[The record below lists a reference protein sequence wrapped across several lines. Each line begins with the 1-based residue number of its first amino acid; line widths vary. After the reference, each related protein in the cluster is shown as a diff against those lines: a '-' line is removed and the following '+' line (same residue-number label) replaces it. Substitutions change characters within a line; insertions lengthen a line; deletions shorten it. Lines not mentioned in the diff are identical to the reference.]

1 LTSKEEK
8 KVQMLLRW
16 PPLSPVVALLSVAA
30 SLGGVAAFA
39 QEGAPATAAP
49 AGVYTSTQA
58 ERGKGLFVTSCG
70 NCHGVDFK
78 GAPER
83 APALT
88 GDAFLKNWE
97 GRNVSNLFAKIK
109 QDMPRN
115 RAGSLTDAVYLDIV
129 AAILQANAYPEGAK
143 ELSQSVLDGVPVA
156 AKGVAANRSVPNF
169 AVVET
174 VGCLVRGADNRW
186 TLKNASEPV
195 VSQDQP
201 LTSQEVN
208 DAAGKPLGSDS
219 FELIS
224 VVPFK
229 PELADGHKMAARGLV
244 YRTSSASRL
253 DVTTLQRVADSCV
266 R

>member
-1 LTSKEEK
+1 
-8 KVQMLLRW
+8 MLLR
-16 PPLSPVVALLSVAA
+16 SSSACRVVALLTVSGAL
-30 SLGGVAAFA
+30 SGVAAFA
-39 QEGAPATAAP
+39 QDGANGPATP
-49 AGVYTSTQA
+49 GVYTSAQA
-58 ERGKGLFVTSCG
+58 ERGKGLFITSCG

-88 GDAFLKNWE
+88 GDAFFKNWE
-97 GRNVSNLFAKIK
+97 GRNVNSLFAKIK

-129 AAILQANAYPEGAK
+129 AAILQANAYPEGAR
-143 ELSQSVLDGVPVA
+143 ELSLAALDGVPVA
-156 AKGVAANRSVPNF
+156 AKGMAVNRAVPNF

-186 TLKNASEPV
+186 TLRNASEPV
-195 VSQDQP
+195 ASKDQP

-208 DAAGKPLGSDS
+208 DAAGKPLGSGS

-224 VVPFK
+224 VMPFR
-229 PELADGHKMAARGLV
+229 PELADGGKMAARGLV

-253 DVTTLQRVADSCV
+253 DVTALQRVADTCA

>member
-1 LTSKEEK
+1 
-8 KVQMLLRW
+8 MLLRLA
-16 PPLSPVVALLSVAA
+16 PSCRVVALLTVAGA
-30 SLGGVAAFA
+30 VSGMAAFA
-39 QEGAPATAAP
+39 QNVANGATAP
-49 AGVYTSTQA
+49 AGVYTSAQA

-97 GRNVSNLFAKIK
+97 GRNVSSLFAKIK

-143 ELSQSVLDGVPVA
+143 ELSLAVLDGVPVA
-156 AKGVAANRSVPNF
+156 AKGVAANKAVPNF

-174 VGCLVRGADNRW
+174 VGCLVRESGNRW
-186 TLKNASEPV
+186 TLKYAREPV
-195 VSQDQP
+195 ASQDQP
-201 LTSQEVN
+201 LTPQEVD
-208 DAAGKPLGSDS
+208 DAAGKPLGSGS

-224 VVPFK
+224 VMPFK
-229 PELADGHKMAARGLV
+229 PELDDGHTMAARGLV

-253 DVTTLQRVADSCV
+253 DVTSLQRVADSCA